1 MQKQNIEI
9 MNNFEQRIQEYRQTI
24 DKRSLGYRRRL
35 KQQYEIDI
43 LKRLPEKFE
52 VVIPAKDQDFW
63 MERFEKVVANLP
75 SPSQNGTSYVKQK
88 NELLR
93 ELNKKYNL
101 QRKGQ
106 WVAIYAPVFMVSIGV
121 SIGTATGNLVLWLPL
136 GIAIGVMTGYFMEK
150 RAKRK
155 NLVL

>member
-1 MQKQNIEI
+1 MQKKNIKI
-9 MNNFEQRIQEYRQTI
+9 MNNLEQRIQKYLQNIYKQSQGYKRRQI
-24 DKRSLGYRRRL
+24 
-35 KQQYEIDI
+35 QQYEIEI
-43 LKRLPEKFE
+43 FKRLPDKFE
-52 VVIPAKDQDFW
+52 VIIPAKDQEYW
-63 MERFEKVVANLP
+63 MERFEEVVAKLP
-75 SPSQNGTSYVKQK
+75 SPTENGTSYVKQK

-93 ELNKKYNL
+93 ELNKRYNL

-121 SIGTATGNLVLWLPL
+121 SIGTATGNLVLWLPI
-136 GIAIGVMTGYFMEK
+136 GIAIGVMAGYFMEK

>member
-1 MQKQNIEI
+1 
-9 MNNFEQRIQEYRQTI
+9 MNKFERRIQEYRQDI
-24 DKRSLGYRRRL
+24 DEKSSGYRRRQ
-35 KQQYEIDI
+35 KQQYEIEI
-43 LKRLPEKFE
+43 LKRLPDKFE
-52 VVIPAKDQDFW
+52 IIIPTKDQEYW

-93 ELNKKYNL
+93 ELNKKHNL

-106 WVAIYAPVFMVSIGV
+106 WIAIYAPVFMVSIGV
-121 SIGTATGNLVLWLPL
+121 SIGTATGNLALWLSL
-136 GIAIGVMTGYFMEK
+136 GIALGATTGYIIEK

-155 NLVL
+155 NLIL

>member
-1 MQKQNIEI
+1 
-9 MNNFEQRIQEYRQTI
+9 MNNFERRIQEYRQYI
-24 DKRSLGYRRRL
+24 DEKSSGYRRRQ
-35 KQQYEIDI
+35 KQQYEIEI
-43 LKRLPEKFE
+43 LKRLPDKFE
-52 VVIPAKDQDFW
+52 IIIPTKDQEYW

-93 ELNKKYNL
+93 ELNKKHNL

-106 WVAIYAPVFMVSIGV
+106 WIAIYAPVFMVSIGV
-121 SIGTATGNLVLWLPL
+121 SIGTATGNLALWLSL
-136 GIAIGVMTGYFMEK
+136 GIALGATTGYIIEK

-155 NLVL
+155 NLIL

>member
-1 MQKQNIEI
+1 
-9 MNNFEQRIQEYRQTI
+9 MNKFERRIQEYRQDI
-24 DKRSLGYRRRL
+24 DEKSSGYRRRQ
-35 KQQYEIDI
+35 KQQYEIEI
-43 LKRLPEKFE
+43 LKRLPDKFE
-52 VVIPAKDQDFW
+52 IIIPTKDQEYW

-93 ELNKKYNL
+93 ELNKKHNL

-106 WVAIYAPVFMVSIGV
+106 WIAIYAPVFMVSIGV
-121 SIGTATGNLVLWLPL
+121 SIGTATGNLALWLSL
-136 GIAIGVMTGYFMEK
+136 GIALGGTTGYIIEK

-155 NLVL
+155 NLIL

>member
-63 MERFEKVVANLP
+63 MERFEIVVANLP

-136 GIAIGVMTGYFMEK
+136 GITIGVMAGYFMEK